1 MYPEG
6 GAEPAP
12 ATDYNEPI
20 TQKIGAHLEGL
31 IPIILIVIIGFLL
44 ALKFGVIDSRTP
56 IIGSVA
62 DILGPSIGSGEKTR
76 LLIIGATSQEVI
88 DILNDQRDRV
98 EYITRTTDTLERNPV
113 DQLANFDIVMLDQ
126 SEQSNKEVSKKLGE
140 ALQRF
145 VKNGGKFILV
155 GDSGIR
161 RPDTFDVIGWRN
173 TFGDIVPVECDRVV
187 NNQPTCT
194 APILVNGKLLRQDE
208 RHRIMQGIDIFPADP
223 FRNATFRVFNV
234 SETGREI
241 AYIQSVD
248 IDKKTYPAV
257 VEKNLV
263 IGKVIYFNYNPGI
276 TRGIFESTLNY
287 LGVVQ

>member
-12 ATDYNEPI
+12 AADYGEPMSA
-20 TQKIGAHLEGL
+20 KIGAHLEGL
-31 IPIILIVIIGFLL
+31 IPIILIIVIGLLL
-44 ALKFGVIDSRTP
+44 ALKFGVIDNRTP
-56 IIGSVA
+56 IIGQFA
-62 DILGPSIGSGEKTR
+62 DVLGPLGGGEKTKI
-76 LLIIGATSQEVI
+76 LIVGSTSQEVI
-88 DILNDQRDRV
+88 DILNDHRDRL
-98 EYITRTTDTLERNPV
+98 EYITRTTDSLERNPV
-113 DQLANFDIVMLDQ
+113 DQLANYDILILDQ

-140 ALQRF
+140 AIQRF

-194 APILVNGKLLRQDE
+194 NPILVNGKLYRQDE
-208 RHRIMQGIDIFPADP
+208 RHRVMQGIDLFPADP
-223 FRNATFRVFNV
+223 FRNATFRVFDV
-234 SETGREI
+234 SQIGGKEI
-241 AYIQSVD
+241 AYIQSAG

-287 LGVVQ
+287 LGVNQ